1 MSSRKPKKKYETR
14 KQEPDRPKKKKKNPK
29 RQAIKDDLKR
39 WDDVNWEKY
48 GDDI

>member
-1 MSSRKPKKKYETR
+1 MKKPKKKYESR
-14 KQEPDRPKKKKKNPK
+14 KQEPDRPKKKKPNKPK

-39 WDDVNWEKY
+39 WDDVDWEKY